1 MHIFLTGSTGY
12 IGKNLTTK
20 LLQQGYT
27 VHALVRDLQK
37 KPVSDHPNIRY
48 FEGTL
53 SDQDTLAKAMENCEA
68 VFHLAAYA
76 RVWAKDPALYFK
88 INVEGTK
95 SVLDAALQGGVRKF
109 IYTSTAGVIG
119 PSYEE
124 PCTEETTRRV
134 DFFNE
139 YESSKAMS
147 ELLLNAYLL
156 KGLDTVVVYPSRVYG
171 PGLRSDSNAV
181 TKLIEQYINGK
192 WRLVPGDGS
201 KTGSYAFID
210 DVVDGHIQALL
221 YGKSGG
227 RYIFG
232 GDNKSYN
239 ELFSIIRVISGKNH
253 RLIKVPVAAMQ
264 GFGHLQMLKKNLTG
278 KTPLLT
284 PAWIK
289 KYEYD
294 WSLNSQRA
302 IEELN
307 YNVTPLEDGVRQ
319 TISWLKSQN
328 IINEK

>member
-12 IGKNLTTK
+12 IGENLTRK

-27 VHALVRDLQK
+27 VHALVRDLAK
-37 KPVSDHPNIRY
+37 KPVADHPHIRY

-53 SDQDTLAKAMENCEA
+53 LDQKKLLAAMAGCEA

-76 RVWAKDPALYFK
+76 RVWAKNPELYFQ
-88 INVEGTK
+88 INVEGTRN
-95 SVLDAALQGGVRKF
+95 VLEAALQSGVKKF

-119 PSYEE
+119 PSYEV
-124 PCTEETTRRV
+124 PCTEEAVRRV

-147 ELLLNAYLL
+147 ELLLNDYLL

-181 TKLIEQYINGK
+181 TKLIEQYIKGK
-192 WRLVPGDGS
+192 WRLIPGDGS
-201 KTGSYAFID
+201 KNGSYAYIE
-210 DVVDGHIQALL
+210 DVANGHILALL
-221 YGKSGG
+221 NGKSGG

-232 GDNKSYN
+232 GENKNYN
-239 ELFSIIRVISGKNH
+239 ELFNVISTIAEKKH

-264 GFGHLQMLKKNLTG
+264 AFGHLQMFKKTLTG
-278 KTPLLT
+278 KAPLLT

-294 WSLNSQRA
+294 WSLNSQKA
-302 IEELN
+302 VEELG
-307 YNVTPLEDGVRQ
+307 YNITPLEEGVRD
-319 TISWLKSQN
+319 TINWLKEEK
-328 IINEK
+328 IIDEK